1 GIRYRNVTGVQTC
14 ALPISTYGGLIL
26 LIPIC
31 IFLGMTNSLWSLVQ
45 LLFFCSTFLY
55 VYHVRLNKTMTLLA
69 KKPISFAGYEWTG
82 YLMLVLVFF
91 SGMYPAISLSFIF
104 VLLLLKKI
112 KMFHW

>member
-1 GIRYRNVTGVQTC
+1 RADIISVLPWDLPRYKQSFLKWT
-14 ALPISTYGGLIL
+14 TYGGLIL

-82 YLMLVLVFF
+82 YLRSEERRVGKG
-91 SGMYPAISLSFIF
+91 GM
-104 VLLLLKKI
+104 
-112 KMFHW
+112 